1 MAIPPTTEQLAL
13 FGASYR
19 PQRPLC
25 GPSKSGP
32 YRRRERVAALS
43 ESPYIE
49 TNPACIQSLIIT
61 DVDAGDVSGLPQLV
75 GLPPASWSV
84 RTRNA
89 IGSGHI
95 GYALA
100 TPVVLTDAAHR
111 RPINLLARVEQ
122 GLRDVLGGD
131 AAYAGRIMKNPVS
144 PGLFQD
150 TLWPQDVI
158 FPTYT
163 LRELASSLSNL
174 GALPSPGD
182 PRPRQ
187 SGVGRNVDV
196 FDRTRAW
203 SYRAIKR
210 YWQGGFSEW
219 SEVVHAKATILNLDL
234 EREGRT
240 PLPDREIWH
249 LSRSIS
255 KWVWSRFTPEA
266 FSEIQAQ
273 RVSKRW
279 DKELKELALKRLN
292 ETISRAEE
300 GRL

>member
-32 YRRRERVAALS
+32 YRRRERAAALS
-43 ESPYIE
+43 ESAYIE
-49 TNPACIQSLIIT
+49 TNPTCIQSLIIT

-100 TPVVLTDAAHR
+100 SPVVLTDAAHR
-111 RPINLLARVEQ
+111 RPINLLSRVEW
-122 GLRDVLGGD
+122 GIRDVLGGD
-131 AAYAGRIMKNPVS
+131 TAYAGRIMKNPLS
-144 PGLFQD
+144 PGAFQD
-150 TLWPQDVI
+150 TLWPQDEI
-158 FPTYT
+158 FPTYA
-163 LRELASSLSNL
+163 LRELASALSDL

-182 PRPRQ
+182 PRPRA
-187 SGVGRNVDV
+187 SGVGRNVDI
-196 FDRTRAW
+196 FDRTRTW

-219 SEVVHAKATILNLDL
+219 SEVVHAKARILNLDL
-234 EREGRT
+234 EREGRE
-240 PLPDREIWH
+240 PLPDREILH
-249 LSRSIS
+249 LARSIS
-255 KWVWSRFTPEA
+255 KWTWQKFSPET
-266 FSEIQAQ
+266 FSEIQEQ
-273 RVSKRW
+273 RVSRRW
-279 DKELKELALKRLN
+279 GQSVAAKLDRLN
-292 ETISRAEE
+292 EAILDKEKS
-300 GRL
+300 LL

>member
-1 MAIPPTTEQLAL
+1 MAIPPTMEQLAL

-19 PQRPLC
+19 PRRPLC
-25 GPSKSGP
+25 GPAKTGP
-32 YRRRERVAALS
+32 YRRRERAAALS

-49 TNPACIQSLIIT
+49 TNPTCIQSLIVT
-61 DVDAGDVSGLPQLV
+61 DVDAGDVAGLAQLV
-75 GLPPASWSV
+75 GLPPESWAV

-89 IGSGHI
+89 VGSGHI

-122 GLRDVLGGD
+122 GLQDVLGGD
-131 AAYAGRIMKNPVS
+131 MSYAGRIMKNPVS
-144 PGLFQD
+144 PGAFQD
-150 TLWPQDVI
+150 TLWPQDVS

-163 LRELASSLSNL
+163 LRELASSLADL

-187 SGVGRNVDV
+187 SGVGRNVDI
-196 FDRTRAW
+196 FDRTRTWA
-203 SYRAIKR
+203 YRAIKR
-210 YWQGGFSEW
+210 YWGGDFGEW
-219 SEVVHAKATILNLDL
+219 GEVVHAKARILNLDL
-234 EREGRT
+234 EREGRD
-240 PLPDREIWH
+240 PLPDREILH
-249 LSRSIS
+249 LARSIS
-255 KWVWSRFTPEA
+255 KWVWSRFTPES

-279 DKELKELALKRLN
+279 GKEVALKRLTD
-292 ETISRAEE
+292 TISRAEE

>member
-13 FGASYR
+13 FEASYR
-19 PQRPLC
+19 PQKPLC
-25 GPSKSGP
+25 GPSKTGP
-32 YRRRERVAALS
+32 YKRRARTAALS
-43 ESPYIE
+43 SAPYIE

-163 LRELASSLSNL
+163 LRELASSLADL

-210 YWQGGFSEW
+210 YWSSGFSEW
-219 SEVVHAKATILNLDL
+219 SEVVHAKSTILNLDL
-234 EREGRT
+234 EREGRE
-240 PLPDREIWH
+240 PLPDREILH
-249 LSRSIS
+249 LARSIS

>member
-1 MAIPPTTEQLAL
+1 MATPPTTEQLAL
-13 FGASYR
+13 FGAAYR
-19 PQRPLC
+19 PRRPLC
-25 GPSKSGP
+25 GPAKTGP
-32 YRRRERVAALS
+32 YRRRERVVALS

-49 TNPACIQSLIIT
+49 TNPTCIQSLIIT
-61 DVDAGDVSGLPQLV
+61 DVDAGDVFGLAQLV
-75 GLPPASWSV
+75 GLPPESWAV

-100 TPVVLTDAAHR
+100 TPVVLTDAARR
-111 RPINLLARVEQ
+111 RPINLLARVEW
-122 GLRDVLGGD
+122 GIRDVLGGD
-131 AAYAGRIMKNPVS
+131 TAYAGRIMKNPLS
-144 PGLFQD
+144 PGAFQD

-163 LRELASSLSNL
+163 LRELASSLADL

-187 SGVGRNVDV
+187 SGVGRNVDI

-203 SYRAIKR
+203 AYRAIKR
-210 YWQGGFSEW
+210 YWGGDFGEW
-219 SEVVHAKATILNLDL
+219 GEVVHAKAVILNLDL
-234 EREGRT
+234 EREGRE
-240 PLPDREIWH
+240 PLPDREILH

-279 DKELKELALKRLN
+279 GQSVAAKLDRLN
-292 ETISRAEE
+292 EALSDKEKS
-300 GRL
+300 LL

>member
-1 MAIPPTTEQLAL
+1 MATPPTGEQLAL

-19 PQRPLC
+19 PRRPLC

-32 YRRRERVAALS
+32 YRRRERAAALS
-43 ESPYIE
+43 SAPYIE
-49 TNPACIQSLIIT
+49 VNPLCVQSLIVT
-61 DVDAGDVSGLPQLV
+61 DVDAGDVAGLPQLV
-75 GLPPASWSV
+75 GLPPESWAV

-131 AAYAGRIMKNPVS
+131 MTYAGRIMKNPLS
-144 PGLFQD
+144 PGAFQD

-163 LRELASSLSNL
+163 LRELASSLSDL
-174 GALPSPGD
+174 GALPAPGD

-203 SYRAIKR
+203 AYRAIKR
-210 YWQGGFSEW
+210 YWSSSFSEW

-234 EREGRT
+234 ERESRE
-240 PLPDREIWH
+240 PLPDREILH

-255 KWVWSRFTPEA
+255 KWVWSKFTPKT
-266 FSEIQAQ
+266 FSEIQTQ

-279 DKELKELALKRLN
+279 GTSVAAKLDRLN
-292 ETISRAEE
+292 EALSDKEE
-300 GRL
+300 SLL

>member
-1 MAIPPTTEQLAL
+1 MAMPPTDEQLAL

-19 PQRPLC
+19 PRRPLC

-32 YRRRERVAALS
+32 YRRRERSAALS

-49 TNPACIQSLIIT
+49 VNPLCVQSLIIT

-75 GLPPASWSV
+75 GLPPESWAV

-95 GYALA
+95 GYALT

-111 RPINLLARVEQ
+111 RPINLLSRVEW
-122 GLRDVLGGD
+122 GIRDVLGGD
-131 AAYAGRIMKNPVS
+131 AAYAGRIMKNPIS
-144 PGLFQD
+144 PGAFQD
-150 TLWPQDVI
+150 TLWPQDEI

-163 LRELASSLSNL
+163 LRELASSLADL

-187 SGVGRNVDV
+187 SGVGRNVDL
-196 FDRTRAW
+196 FDRTRTWA
-203 SYRAIKR
+203 YRAIKR
-210 YWQGGFSEW
+210 YWSDSDGAATW
-219 SEVVHAKATILNLDL
+219 DEVVHAKATILNLDL
-234 EREGRT
+234 EREGRI

-249 LSRSIS
+249 LARSIS
-255 KWVWSRFTPEA
+255 KWVWSRFTPES

-279 DKELKELALKRLN
+279 GKEAALKRLN
-292 ETISRAEE
+292 DTISRAEE
-300 GRL
+300 SRL

>member
-1 MAIPPTTEQLAL
+1 MATAPTTDQLAL
-13 FGASYR
+13 FEASYR

-25 GPSKSGP
+25 GPSKNGP
-32 YRRRERVAALS
+32 YRRRERSAALS

-61 DVDAGDVSGLPQLV
+61 DVDAGDVAGLPQLV
-75 GLPPASWSV
+75 GLPPESWAV
-84 RTRNA
+84 RTRNEL
-89 IGSGHI
+89 GSGHI

-111 RPINLLARVEQ
+111 RPINLLARVEW
-122 GLRDVLGGD
+122 GIRDVLGGD
-131 AAYAGRIMKNPVS
+131 AAYAGRIMKNPLS
-144 PGLFQD
+144 PGPFQD
-150 TLWPQDVI
+150 TLWPQDVS

-163 LRELASSLSNL
+163 LRELASALSDL

-187 SGVGRNVDV
+187 SGVGRNVDL
-196 FDRTRAW
+196 FDRTRTWA
-203 SYRAIKR
+203 YRAIKR
-210 YWQGGFSEW
+210 YWNSGFSEW
-219 SEVVHAKATILNLDL
+219 SEVVHAKAAILNLDL
-234 EREGRT
+234 EREGRI
-240 PLPDREIWH
+240 PLPDREILH

-255 KWVWSRFTPEA
+255 KWVWSRFTPES

-279 DKELKELALKRLN
+279 DKELKELALKRL
-292 ETISRAEE
+292 TDAISRAEE

>member
-32 YRRRERVAALS
+32 YRRRERAAALS
-43 ESPYIE
+43 SAPYIE
-49 TNPACIQSLIIT
+49 TNPTCIQSLIIT

-100 TPVVLTDAAHR
+100 SPVVLTDAAHR
-111 RPINLLARVEQ
+111 RPINLLSRVEW
-122 GLRDVLGGD
+122 GIRDVLGGD
-131 AAYAGRIMKNPVS
+131 TAYAGRIMKNPLS
-144 PGLFQD
+144 PGAFQD
-150 TLWPQDVI
+150 TLWPQDEI

-163 LRELASSLSNL
+163 LRELASSLADL

-182 PRPRQ
+182 PRPRA
-187 SGVGRNVDV
+187 SGVGRNVDI
-196 FDRTRAW
+196 FDRTRTWA
-203 SYRAIKR
+203 YRAIKR
-210 YWQGGFSEW
+210 YWNSGFSEW
-219 SEVVHAKATILNLDL
+219 DEVVHAKARILNLDL
-234 EREGRT
+234 EREGRI
-240 PLPDREIWH
+240 PLPDREICH

-255 KWVWSRFTPEA
+255 KWTWQKFSPET
-266 FSEIQAQ
+266 FSEIQEQ

-279 DKELKELALKRLN
+279 GQSVAAKLDRLN
-292 ETISRAEE
+292 EAILDKEKS
-300 GRL
+300 LL